1 MWRNSEYLPQ
11 KGWQIFNG
19 LNGVKFLKKKK
30 KKKMMMM
37 TIIIIIIIIKIMA
50 YVPIHSRNTT
60 LL

>member
-30 KKKMMMM
+30 KMMMM
-37 TIIIIIIIIKIMA
+37 TIIIIIIIIIIMA